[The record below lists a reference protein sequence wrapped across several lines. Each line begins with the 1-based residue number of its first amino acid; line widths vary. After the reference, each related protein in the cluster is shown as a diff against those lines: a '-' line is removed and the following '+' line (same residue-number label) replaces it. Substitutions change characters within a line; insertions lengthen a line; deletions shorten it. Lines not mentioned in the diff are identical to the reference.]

1 MRNLIN
7 HAQIECRKMAQS
19 ILRKLKDLTLATSFI
34 LCFVNLNNAYY
45 EQLQHPSLNNELKYE
60 FKLLG
65 AAEKIRKQDET
76 NFEKVKS

>member
-1 MRNLIN
+1 MKNLIN

-65 AAEKIRKQDET
+65 TAEKIRKQDET

>member
-60 FKLLG
+60 FKLLA

>member
-45 EQLQHPSLNNELKYE
+45 EQLQQTSLNNELKYE

-65 AAEKIRKQDET
+65 AAEKKRKQDET